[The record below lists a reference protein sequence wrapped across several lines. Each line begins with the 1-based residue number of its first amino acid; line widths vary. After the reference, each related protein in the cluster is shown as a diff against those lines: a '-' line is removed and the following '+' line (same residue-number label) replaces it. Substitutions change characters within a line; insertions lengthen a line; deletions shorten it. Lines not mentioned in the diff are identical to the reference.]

1 MLSGCMPQA
10 QSCVSWAGY
19 DSVDAVFADSELV
32 VRGTV
37 TPTKKTT
44 QLLGYDAAVHTVAVR
59 QVLKGDAS
67 AGTALPVASTPITCS
82 GDKVYPEGDPLD
94 VSGEVVL
101 FLTSDE
107 SGVWRTLTPFE
118 GVHRDPQ
125 L

>member
-1 MLSGCMPQA
+1 MPQA

-19 DSVDAVFADSELV
+19 DSVDAVFTDSELV

-37 TPTKKTT
+37 TPTRKTT
-44 QLLGYDAAVHTVAVR
+44 QLLGYEAAVHTVAVR
-59 QVLKGDAS
+59 EVLKGDAT
-67 AGTALPVASTPITCS
+67 AGTTLPVASIPVTCS
-82 GDKVYPEGDPLD
+82 GDNVYPEGDPLD
-94 VSGEVVL
+94 VAGEVVL
-101 FLTSDE
+101 FITRDE